1 MTDRTGAADA
11 DDMGRYFVD
20 GDFEYAVRAAP
31 AAFPNLLALD
41 PVGGGGDVGQALLAL
56 GVLLFSGVLAVRR
69 DERWKVLVAR
79 RRRTVP
85 RWLHVIA
92 VEFLGTAEEA
102 EARQREIRRGWVT
115 GAHAHDPVI
124 TFRSV
129 GKLRRSSSGRTAQL
143 IGSRRSRGRFV

>member
-11 DDMGRYFVD
+11 DDVGRYFVD

-41 PVGGGGDVGQALLAL
+41 PVGGGGDLGQALFAVSVFLTA
-56 GVLLFSGVLAVRR
+56 GVIAARR
-69 DERWKVLVAR
+69 DDRWKVLVAR

-92 VEFLGTAEEA
+92 VEFLGTAEDA
-102 EARQREIRRGWVT
+102 EARQREIRRGWVA
-115 GAHAHDPVI
+115 GSHAHDPVI

-129 GKLRRSSSGRTAQL
+129 GKLRRSSSGRTVRL
-143 IGSRRSRGRFV
+143 IGSRRNRGRFV